1 MTTDFITEIENKINT
16 YKKNRENIP
25 LEVLK
30 SKYARAYNQLIE
42 DIEHGAELIISHYAY
57 EGIRIRTEDIKTF
70 VPKLDAAL
78 EADGLTKRVSRLI
91 FKEYNLQGAI
101 EEAKKYRQT
110 VAERMYQEYQNGQ
123 TEKNLDP

>member
-1 MTTDFITEIENKINT
+1 MTDLIQEIEKKINT

-30 SKYARAYNQLIE
+30 SKYAKAYNQLIE
-42 DIEHGAELIISHYAY
+42 DIKQGADLIINHYAH
-57 EGIRIRTEDIKTF
+57 EGIRIRTADIKTII
-70 VPKLDAAL
+70 PKFDAAIV
-78 EADGLTKRVSRLI
+78 ADGINKRAGHLI

-110 VAERMYQEYQNGQ
+110 VAEKIYQEYLDGQ
-123 TEKNLDP
+123 TEEEMDSK

>member
-1 MTTDFITEIENKINT
+1 MDFIQEIENKINT
-16 YKKNRENIP
+16 YKKNRENVP

-30 SKYARAYNQLIE
+30 SKHAKAYNQLIE
-42 DIEHGAELIISHYAY
+42 DIEHGTELIIAHYAY
-57 EGIRIRTEDIKTF
+57 EGIRINKDDIKTF

-78 EADGLTKRVSRLI
+78 EADGLTKRVSHLV

-110 VAERMYQEYQNGQ
+110 VAEKIYQEYLNGQ
-123 TEKNLDP
+123 KK